1 MVHYQELIWVYSHE
15 ETDQAD
21 HVTEIWG
28 SSRYNLIIVGRCSDL
43 ANWRLLLVILE
54 AYIDYQALIKCI
66 LRRKKIRLY
75 SGACCQ
81 AGVSCR

>member
-1 MVHYQELIWVYSHE
+1 M
-15 ETDQAD
+15 
-21 HVTEIWG
+21 
-28 SSRYNLIIVGRCSDL
+28 
-43 ANWRLLLVILE
+43 ILE